1 MEDVMTYGGTTLNK
15 FDPKSMGATVLIN
28 GAFLGLILSIGAG
41 TVLIPEPPRGPLT
54 ANTLDLTPPKP
65 IEKPKTKEPD
75 ELINPLINPGTPEVE
90 RSTRTAATPDTNAA
104 AVPDPL
110 VDTGTGSAL
119 PAAEPEVDLPPPPAD
134 PIPDLPKAKPVFKPA
149 VNDPRYAGAFLPPYP
164 RGLQTEGVEGAATVR
179 VKIGTDG
186 RVKEV
191 ISLSF
196 TEEDF
201 WLATQK
207 QALNKWRFKP
217 ATEDGVPVESWREI
231 TVRFRI
237 DQE

>member
-1 MEDVMTYGGTTLNK
+1 MEDVMTYGGTYLSK
-15 FDPKSMGATVLIN
+15 FDPKSMGAAVLIN

-41 TVLIPEPPRGPLT
+41 TVLIPDDVKSPLKIKVIDT
-54 ANTLDLTPPKP
+54 PPPKP
-65 IEKPKTKEPD
+65 IEQPKTKEPD
-75 ELINPLINPGTPEVE
+75 EMINPVIDPGTPEVE
-90 RSTRTAATPDTNAA
+90 RSTRTAATPVTHGT
-104 AVPDPL
+104 AVPDPI
-110 VDTGTGSAL
+110 VDMGTGSAL
-119 PAAEPEVDLPPPPAD
+119 PAVEPDVDLPPPPPD
-134 PIPDLPKAKPVFKPA
+134 PIPDIPVRKPVFKPA
-149 VNDPRYAGAFLPPYP
+149 VNDPRFADAFLPPYP
-164 RGLQTEGVEGAATVR
+164 RGLQTEGVEGAVTVR
-179 VKIGTDG
+179 IQIGTDG
-186 RVKEV
+186 RVKQV

-207 QALNKWRFKP
+207 HALRKWRFKP